1 MARGILWIVLMVCA
15 LLLAGCSVAIIRPP
29 SAASFMEKSDGD
41 FVKDISASAYWG
53 DLTFVG
59 EHVAEGVKT
68 LERSDEWYKTHNY
81 ANGEE

>member
-1 MARGILWIVLMVCA
+1 MARGILWIVLAVCV
-15 LLLAGCSVAIIRPP
+15 LLLAGCSSHPP
-29 SAASFMEKSDGD
+29 SAAAFMEKSDGD

-68 LERSDEWYKTHNY
+68 LERSDEW
-81 ANGEE
+81 

>member
-1 MARGILWIVLMVCA
+1 MVCPCSWRGA
-15 LLLAGCSVAIIRPP
+15 ALPLYVRHLLLVLWK
-29 SAASFMEKSDGD
+29 KSDGD

>member
-1 MARGILWIVLMVCA
+1 MFRGFLWVALMVCA

-29 SAASFMEKSDGD
+29 SAASFMENSHGD

-68 LERSDEWYKTHNY
+68 LERSDEW
-81 ANGEE
+81 